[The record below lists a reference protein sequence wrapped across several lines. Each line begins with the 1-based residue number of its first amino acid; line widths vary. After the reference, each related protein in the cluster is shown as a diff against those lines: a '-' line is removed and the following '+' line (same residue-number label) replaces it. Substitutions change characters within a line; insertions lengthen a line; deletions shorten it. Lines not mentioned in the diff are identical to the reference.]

1 MVEGM
6 IEYFCYV
13 SRNKVDQLYEQL
25 NPEAD
30 YELTELRKKETSL
43 TADAH
48 MNWGI
53 GHLLSLFRVGGT
65 YGKKGM
71 IQRELKIKQSY
82 MTKLEA
88 VSLALAKQTP
98 ILPAEEIPQGSSTSS
113 GWFHHSGL
121 FRVETAVSNPRVD
134 AVVTLTT
141 ALPNRLLLLDC
152 SLRNFS
158 EGPMADGTFTL
169 SSANAR
175 FFLGDAALP
184 MTTIFLLIE
193 STAGRV
199 VGSPLFLKITVDS
212 ADRMTAL

>member
-1 MVEGM
+1 M

-30 YELTELRKKETSL
+30 YELTELRQNETSL
-43 TADAH
+43 SADAH
-48 MNWGI
+48 MDWGI
-53 GHLLSLFRVGGT
+53 GQLLSLFRIGGT

-82 MTKLEA
+82 MTKLEM
-88 VSLALAKQTP
+88 VSLALAKQAP
-98 ILPAEEIPQGSSTSS
+98 ILPATEISQDPSTSS

-121 FRVETAVSNPRVD
+121 FRVETSVSNPRVD
-134 AVVTLTT
+134 AIVTLTT
-141 ALPNRLLLLDC
+141 PLQDRLLLLDC

-158 EGPMADGTFTL
+158 EGPLADGTFVL

-175 FFLGDAALP
+175 FFLADTTLA
-184 MTTIFLLIE
+184 MTTMFLLIE
-193 STAGRV
+193 SSATRV